1 MGQDRQAREAVEQA
15 RSDLDKLDK
24 PTEGALPA
32 AGPHAKK
39 ALTDEAK
46 TPGSGALPENDDK
59 SVMPGSG

>member
-15 RSDLDKLDK
+15 RSDLDK
-24 PTEGALPA
+24 PSEGVLPA

>member
-15 RSDLDKLDK
+15 RSDLDK
-24 PTEGALPA
+24 PSEGALPA